1 VSRRAGKAKLSDT
14 LTGNEQLGAQT
25 RVAVV
30 TGASRG
36 IGFSTAEA
44 LARAGMDVVVTSTMK
59 GGTAEIARR
68 VRDNGRRVLEC
79 VYEASSRQSADALV
93 MAALA
98 ELGRVD
104 VLVNNAGIVVRRP
117 LEKMSD
123 DDFDLVLKVNL
134 SGPFYLVRRLVPQ
147 MVRRGYGRIINVS
160 SISATLGSP
169 KAMGYAAAKAGL
181 DAMTR
186 SLAEEL
192 RGTGVFVA
200 GLSPG
205 SVETDMLK
213 GSGFDPAMSADEV
226 AGVIRYLV
234 LQAPDAMR
242 GARVEM
248 FG

>member
-1 VSRRAGKAKLSDT
+1 MSARAPKARTGSLKT
-14 LTGNEQLGAQT
+14 LTGKEEIGSMT
-25 RVAVV
+25 RVALV

-36 IGFSTAEA
+36 IGFATAEA
-44 LARAGMDVVVTSTMK
+44 LARAGMDLVVTSTMK

-68 VRDNGRRVLEC
+68 VRGNGRRVLEC
-79 VYEASSRQSADALV
+79 VWEASSRS
-93 MAALA
+93 
-98 ELGRVD
+98 
-104 VLVNNAGIVVRRP
+104 NAGIVVRRP

-134 SGPFYLVRRLVPQ
+134 SAPFYLVRRLLPQ

-169 KAMGYAAAKAGL
+169 KAIGYAAAKAGL

-200 GLSPG
+200 AVSPG
-205 SVETDMLK
+205 SVDTDMLK
-213 GSGFDPAMSADEV
+213 GSGFDPAMTADEV

-242 GARVEM
+242 GARVEV

>member
-1 VSRRAGKAKLSDT
+1 VTVRPQRRLAKT
-14 LTGNEQLGAQT
+14 LTGKEEIGAMT
-25 RVAVV
+25 RVALV

-36 IGFSTAEA
+36 IGFATAEA
-44 LARAGMDVVVTSTMK
+44 LARAGMDLIVTSTMK

-79 VYEASSRQSADALV
+79 VWEASNRQSADALL
-93 MAALA
+93 MAATA

-117 LEKMSD
+117 LEKLSD

-134 SGPFYLVRRLVPQ
+134 SGPFYLTRRLLPQ
-147 MVRRGYGRIINVS
+147 MIRRGYGRIINVS
-160 SISATLGSP
+160 SISATFGSP
-169 KAMGYAAAKAGL
+169 KAIGYAASKAGL
-181 DAMTR
+181 DALTR

-200 GLSPG
+200 GISPG
-205 SVETDMLK
+205 SVDTDMLK

-242 GARVEM
+242 GARVEV